1 VRRSVFLCQTLRE
14 SPADVELAGQR
25 LLLRGCYVQTLAAGI
40 YSFLPLGL
48 RVKQKI
54 EQILREEM
62 DALGGQ
68 EVALPVVQPVEL
80 WRESGRLQQI
90 GDELARLTDRAGR
103 QFVLAMTHEEAV
115 ADLLRQQVRSYRQ
128 LPLLLYQLQTKFR
141 DEPRPRGGLIR
152 TREFTMKDAYS
163 CHATAQDL
171 DSFYPRMY
179 AAYLN
184 VFRRVGLDVV
194 GVQAATGMMG
204 GGTTHEIAF
213 PSPVGEDSL
222 ALCAA
227 CDYAANAEVAAFQKA
242 VPTPEEELPLEE
254 VPTPDTRTI
263 AALTALLAIPATR
276 TAKAAFFQAGERLIF
291 AVVRGDM
298 EVSESKLAA
307 LLSAA
312 ELRPASAEELAAAGI
327 VAGYASPIG
336 VQGVTVV
343 ADDLVAQSP
352 NLVAGANRFG
362 YHLRNTNFPRD
373 YAADVV
379 ADIAAVFAGA
389 PCPRCGQPL
398 RLVRAVEV
406 GHLFALGTRYSKAL
420 GATFLDEQ
428 GRRQDIVMA
437 SYGIGIG
444 RLIACLAEAHHDERG
459 LIWPLAVAPFAV
471 YLVGLDLD
479 RTEIREAAETAY
491 KQLTAAGVSVLY
503 DDRPDSAGVKFN
515 DADLLG
521 MPVRLTIGRRSL
533 LRAAVELKLRA
544 GGEAYDVPQTRI
556 VADVQAVLAR
566 EALTPAVGSPLP
578 CPSPE
583 FGGGVARVS
592 EPG

>member
-1 VRRSVFLCQTLRE
+1 MRRTAFFCQILRE

-25 LLLRGCYVQTLAAGI
+25 LLLRGGYVQPLAAGI

-48 RVKQKI
+48 RMKQKI

-68 EVALPVVQPVEL
+68 EVELSVVQPAEL

-90 GDELARLTDRAGR
+90 GAELTRLTDRAGR
-103 QFVLAMTHEEAV
+103 EFVLAMTHEEAV
-115 ADLLRQQVRSYRQ
+115 ADLLRRQVRSYRQ

-163 CHATAQDL
+163 CHATAEDL
-171 DSFYPRMY
+171 EKFYPRMY

-194 GVQAATGMMG
+194 GAQAAPGMMG
-204 GGTTHEIAF
+204 GSTTHEIAF
-213 PSPVGEDSL
+213 PNPVGEDSL
-222 ALCAA
+222 ALCDM
-227 CDYAANAEVAAFQKA
+227 CGYAANAEVATFQKPSPA
-242 VPTPEEELPLEE
+242 PETLLPLEE
-254 VPTPDTRTI
+254 VATPDTRTI
-263 AALTALLAIPATR
+263 AALTALLAIPAAR
-276 TAKAAFFQAGERLIF
+276 TAKAAFFQTGERLIF

-307 LLSAA
+307 ILGAA
-312 ELRPASAEELAAAGI
+312 EMRPANTEELAAAGI
-327 VAGYASPIG
+327 VGGYASPIG
-336 VQGVTVV
+336 VQGTTVV
-343 ADDLVAQSP
+343 VDDLVAQSP
-352 NLVAGANRFG
+352 NLVAGANRPG
-362 YHLRNTNFPRD
+362 YHLRHTNFPRD
-373 YAADVV
+373 YAADLV
-379 ADIAAVFAGA
+379 ADIAAVFSGA
-389 PCPRCGQPL
+389 LCSRCGQPL

-406 GHLFALGTRYSKAL
+406 GHLFALGTHYSKAL

-459 LIWPLAVAPFAV
+459 LILPPAVAPFAV

-479 RTEIREAAETAY
+479 RAEVRDVAEAIY
-491 KQLTAAGVSVLY
+491 QQLTASGVSVLY

-533 LRAAVELKLRA
+533 LRAAVELKLRS
-544 GGEAYDVPQTRI
+544 GGEASDVPLAGV
-556 VADVQAVLAR
+556 VANVQAALQRLTGINAVL
-566 EALTPAVGSPLP
+566 P
-578 CPSPE
+578 
-583 FGGGVARVS
+583 
-592 EPG
+592 